1 MRHLSLMLKPSSGMC
16 NMRCKYC
23 FYADETQKRSVP
35 SYGFMSLE
43 TLEQV
48 MKKALEA
55 ADGSCTICF
64 QGGEPTLAG
73 LDFFRHAVEL
83 GARWNVHGCA
93 VSYALQTNGLLID
106 EEWCRFLAQHHFL
119 VGVSLDGTKDL
130 HDANRVDA
138 QGKGTFTR
146 VFRAIQLLRQHGVDT
161 NVLTVLTGNLC
172 RSFRKVY
179 QFYDKNGLDY
189 QQYIPCL
196 DPLEEPRGGHP
207 WSLTPQRFGQ
217 YLNTAFDCWYA
228 DAMAGHKKYHRFF
241 DNLLLML
248 DRQPPEAC
256 GMLGVC
262 GMQYVVE
269 ADGSV
274 YPCDFYMLDDYR
286 LGNLNTDS
294 FQDLDQRR
302 EAIGFVEASRAPDPE
317 CRACRWLP
325 LCRGGCRRDRDYYQ
339 DGIGKNYYC
348 EAYRQ
353 FFEYAYPRLEALYWK
368 LVNG

>member
-83 GARWNVHGCA
+83 GARWSVHGCA

-119 VGVSLDGTKDL
+119 VGVSLDGTKD
-130 HDANRVDA
+130 
-138 QGKGTFTR
+138 
-146 VFRAIQLLRQHGVDT
+146 
-161 NVLTVLTGNLC
+161 
-172 RSFRKVY
+172 S
-179 QFYDKNGLDY
+179 
-189 QQYIPCL
+189 
-196 DPLEEPRGGHP
+196 
-207 WSLTPQRFGQ
+207 
-217 YLNTAFDCWYA
+217 
-228 DAMAGHKKYHRFF
+228 
-241 DNLLLML
+241 
-248 DRQPPEAC
+248 
-256 GMLGVC
+256 
-262 GMQYVVE
+262 
-269 ADGSV
+269 
-274 YPCDFYMLDDYR
+274 
-286 LGNLNTDS
+286 
-294 FQDLDQRR
+294 
-302 EAIGFVEASRAPDPE
+302 
-317 CRACRWLP
+317 
-325 LCRGGCRRDRDYYQ
+325 
-339 DGIGKNYYC
+339 IGKSYYC

-353 FFEYAYPRLEALYWK
+353 FFPYAYPWLE
-368 LVNG
+368 

>member
-1 MRHLSLMLKPSSGMC
+1 
-16 NMRCKYC
+16 
-23 FYADETQKRSVP
+23 
-35 SYGFMSLE
+35 
-43 TLEQV
+43 
-48 MKKALEA
+48 
-55 ADGSCTICF
+55 
-64 QGGEPTLAG
+64 
-73 LDFFRHAVEL
+73 
-83 GARWNVHGCA
+83 
-93 VSYALQTNGLLID
+93 
-106 EEWCRFLAQHHFL
+106 
-119 VGVSLDGTKDL
+119 
-130 HDANRVDA
+130 
-138 QGKGTFTR
+138 
-146 VFRAIQLLRQHGVDT
+146 
-161 NVLTVLTGNLC
+161 
-172 RSFRKVY
+172 
-179 QFYDKNGLDY
+179 
-189 QQYIPCL
+189 
-196 DPLEEPRGGHP
+196 
-207 WSLTPQRFGQ
+207 
-217 YLNTAFDCWYA
+217 
-228 DAMAGHKKYHRFF
+228 MAGHKKYPRFF